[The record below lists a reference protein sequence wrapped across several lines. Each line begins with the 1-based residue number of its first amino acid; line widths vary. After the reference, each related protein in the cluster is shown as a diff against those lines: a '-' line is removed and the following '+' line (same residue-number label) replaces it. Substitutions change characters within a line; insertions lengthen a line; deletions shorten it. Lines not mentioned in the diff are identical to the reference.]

1 VAADI
6 AAAKAAAAK
15 AAAATTAAAKPA
27 AASTAAKPA
36 AASAATKAE
45 AKDDADD
52 GRDTIRSL
60 AAATWR
66 AQVFPMALMGVL
78 CVAGAV
84 ALYNRFMHPPPPT
97 PWDIKRKERRAEAE
111 RILAEMKSGNFTSGT
126 DSSQAA
132 DSK

>member
-15 AAAATTAAAKPA
+15 AAAAAAAAKPA
-27 AASTAAKPA
+27 AASTTAKPA
-36 AASAATKAE
+36 AAAAATTK
-45 AKDDADD
+45 AKDVADDD

-60 AAATWR
+60 AAASWR
-66 AQVFPMALMGVL
+66 AQVFPMALMGML

-84 ALYNRFMHPPPPT
+84 ALYSRFMHPPPPT

-111 RILAEMKSGNFTSGT
+111 RIIAEMKSGNFTSGT

-132 DSK
+132 ASK